1 MKIAC
6 KCGKI
11 LHADE
16 CGFHNDNY
24 GDFSIYLCPYCR
36 SVYPSFIT
44 ASLREIRS
52 MQEARRRLE
61 ESFQR
66 SVEERT
72 RQLTER
78 MIQLN
83 DKALAKLYAPD
94 DLLDRIVYFKES
106 QENPEP

>member
-24 GDFSIYLCPYCR
+24 GGFSIYLCPYCH

-44 ASLREIRS
+44 ASLREIRC
-52 MQEARRRLE
+52 MQEARTTSE

-72 RQLTER
+72 RQLTEK

-83 DKALAKLYAPD
+83 DKALANFYGSE
-94 DLLDRIVYFKES
+94 DLRDRIVYFKES
-106 QENPEP
+106 QETREP